1 MYTLFPERRY
11 FMFCFKWTRFLGTD
25 HEKVLSPSAYFS
37 SLPHLRTD
45 RLLLRPLQRKDAKD
59 IFSYASDPEVARY
72 VLWEPHQS
80 ISDTRSYISYMLSLY
95 RHGYPGSWAVV
106 HQKTGSVIGTIGF
119 MWYSDAN
126 RSAEI
131 GYSFSRQYWNQGY
144 ATESLRAVI
153 KSSFSSLPL
162 NRLEAQH
169 DLRNPASGRVM
180 KKCGMRKEG
189 ILRQRI
195 RNNSV
200 YIDTALYAVLRC
212 DLEASSIL

>member
-1 MYTLFPERRY
+1 MGKYFTYSTFPMYTLFPERRY

-25 HEKVLSPSAYFS
+25 HEKALSPSAYFS

-119 MWYSDAN
+119 PGN
-126 RSAEI
+126 I
-131 GYSFSRQYWNQGY
+131 GTRDM
-144 ATESLRAVI
+144 
-153 KSSFSSLPL
+153 PL
-162 NRLEAQH
+162 NHSAQ
-169 DLRNPASGRVM
+169 LSNP
-180 KKCGMRKEG
+180 
-189 ILRQRI
+189 LFP
-195 RNNSV
+195 
-200 YIDTALYAVLRC
+200 LFP
-212 DLEASSIL
+212 